1 VTAAVPVAVNLLWCR
16 PGQVGGSE
24 EYLVRQLLGVAQLA
38 AAGEQP
44 FEVTAYA
51 PAGFAAAHPELGAPI
66 DVVEGPRW
74 AIRRPA
80 RVAAEHSWLAGR
92 TRGAA
97 LVHHGGGTAP
107 ALGTRPF
114 VLTLH
119 DLQFLTYP
127 EYVHPVKLRYL
138 RRAVR
143 SAVRRAAVTA
153 VPSEYVRRRVLDAY
167 GPDPA
172 KVVVVPHGFEPP
184 PSGAAAPVA
193 RAAVVRA
200 RYGLGDEPYLVLPA
214 ITHPHKGHRFL
225 LDVLARTSDLRL
237 VLLGGRGAA
246 DADVE
251 GAIGSLGL
259 ASRVVRPGRVP
270 DADRDAIIAAAE
282 ALVFPSEYE
291 GFGAP
296 VLEAMGLG
304 TPVIC
309 SDRTSLPEVAGDAA
323 LVTPLDADA
332 WLGALDALTSRRAAL
347 IAAGRARAATFT
359 LRHSAEALIGAY
371 RLALT

>member
-1 VTAAVPVAVNLLWCR
+1 
-16 PGQVGGSE
+16 
-24 EYLVRQLLGVAQLA
+24 
-38 AAGEQP
+38 
-44 FEVTAYA
+44 
-51 PAGFAAAHPELGAPI
+51 
-66 DVVEGPRW
+66 
-74 AIRRPA
+74 
-80 RVAAEHSWLAGR
+80 
-92 TRGAA
+92 
-97 LVHHGGGTAP
+97 
-107 ALGTRPF
+107 
-114 VLTLH
+114 VLTVH

-127 EYVHPVKLRYL
+127 AYVHPVKLRYL

-143 SAVRRAAVTA
+143 SSVRRAAVTA
-153 VPSEYVRRRVLDAY
+153 VPSDYVRRSVLDAY

-172 KVVVVPHGFEPP
+172 RVVVVPHGFEPP
-184 PSGAAAPVA
+184 ASEAVVPAS

-200 RYGLGDEPYLVLPA
+200 RYGLGDERYIVLPA

-225 LDVLARTSDLRL
+225 LDVLARTTDLRL

-251 GAIGSLGL
+251 AAIGSLGL
-259 ASRVVRPGRVP
+259 ASRVVRLGRVP
-270 DADRDAIIAAAE
+270 DADRDAIVADAE

-296 VLEAMGLG
+296 VLEAMALG
-304 TPVIC
+304 APVIC
-309 SDRTSLPEVAGDAA
+309 SDRTSLPEVAGGAA

-332 WLGALDALTSRRAAL
+332 WLGALDALPSRRTEL

-359 LRHSAEALIGAY
+359 LRRSAEALSAAY

>member
-16 PGQVGGSE
+16 PGRVGGSE
-24 EYLVRQLLGVAQLA
+24 EYLVRQLLGLA
-38 AAGEQP
+38 DLVTVGEQP
-44 FEVTAYA
+44 FAVTAYA
-51 PAGFAAAHPELGAPI
+51 PAGFAAAHPELRPPI
-66 DVVEGPRW
+66 DLVEGPRW
-74 AIRRPA
+74 AVRRPA
-80 RVAAEHSWLAGR
+80 RVAAEHSWLAGQ
-92 TRGAA
+92 TRRAA

-107 ALGTRPF
+107 RVGTRPF
-114 VLTLH
+114 VLTVH

-143 SAVRRAAVTA
+143 SSVRRAAVTA
-153 VPSEYVRRRVLDAY
+153 VPSEYVRRSVLDAY
-167 GPDPA
+167 GTDPA
-172 KVVVVPHGFEPP
+172 RVVVVPHGFEPP
-184 PSGAAAPVA
+184 ESDGAVPAS

-200 RYGLGDEPYLVLPA
+200 RYGLGDERYLVLPA

-225 LDVLARTSDLRL
+225 LDVLARTTGLRL

-251 GAIGSLGL
+251 AAIGSLGL
-259 ASRVVRPGRVP
+259 ASRVVRLGRVP
-270 DADRDAIIAAAE
+270 DADRDAIVADAE

-296 VLEAMGLG
+296 VLEAMALG

-332 WLGALDALTSRRAAL
+332 WLGALDALPSRRAEL

-359 LRHSAEALIGAY
+359 LRRSAEALSAAY